1 MKGKYRVY
9 ASVYKIPELALVKAH
24 MIVVVDEKGDA
35 VETVPGPVNI
45 GPLVG
50 RFTQGFAK
58 EVVKEFVASTFDIN
72 VEREAIELLSYKKV
86 GKMLFKLENK

>member
-1 MKGKYRVY
+1 MKGKYQIY

-24 MIVVVDEKGDA
+24 MIVVVDEKGNA

-58 EVVKEFVASTFDIN
+58 DVVKEFVASTFDID
-72 VEREAIELLSYKKV
+72 VEQDAIELMPYEKV